1 MFRSLFNHENPLMI
15 TIGQITDCIFLTLFW
30 LLGCFPVVTAGAATA
45 ALYDSVWREFR
56 KGDKH
61 SWQRFLHSFR
71 QNLKPS
77 LIPTVIFLLLS
88 AVLLWGGIQAWN
100 GAVYGRISWAVF
112 AAAAFVILVITGIG
126 SILFPMLSRFENPV
140 AVLFANTFRLG
151 MANLPLTVGLGLLNM
166 ATVFLCVRYVLPLFF
181 LPGLTAL
188 LSTLFIEPMF
198 KPFMPEETE

>member
-56 KGDKH
+56 KGEKH

-71 QNLKPS
+71 QNLKS
-77 LIPTVIFLLLS
+77 GLIPTVIFLLLS

-100 GAVYGRISWAVF
+100 GAVYGRRSGVCLETQYYPDAVNHPEWAQPFVKAGEPYHSETKYIF
-112 AAAAFVILVITGIG
+112 A
-126 SILFPMLSRFENPV
+126 
-140 AVLFANTFRLG
+140 
-151 MANLPLTVGLGLLNM
+151 
-166 ATVFLCVRYVLPLFF
+166 
-181 LPGLTAL
+181 
-188 LSTLFIEPMF
+188 
-198 KPFMPEETE
+198 